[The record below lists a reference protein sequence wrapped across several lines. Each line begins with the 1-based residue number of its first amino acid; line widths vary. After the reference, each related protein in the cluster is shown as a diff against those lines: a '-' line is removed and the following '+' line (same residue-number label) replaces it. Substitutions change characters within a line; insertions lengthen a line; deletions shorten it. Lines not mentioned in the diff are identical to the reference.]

1 MKLTVHLYLWMAIAF
16 LFANAHGAFAVTS
29 QDVDEWFAECTTVD
43 LKACDNIIAVIEA
56 GQLGNQ
62 PGAFMQ
68 MYNARGIAHHD
79 TGQFGRAI
87 ADYDRAIEILPH
99 PVPLQN
105 RGKTKVVMQS
115 YEAAIEDFDA
125 ALKMNPQYVNAY
137 INRGVAN
144 AGLVQYAQAMNDY
157 NQALSLSPDE
167 PLAFGNRG
175 NAHAFLG
182 DHEAAIRDYTKALEI
197 NPNYLSARFNRGLAH
212 YATKTYDLAIVD
224 FEAALKLNSSNP
236 TYWFAKSW
244 TLHLANRQAEALV
257 DAEQATRLAPDNDSF
272 VLNYG
277 FMLIQNDQW
286 DEGYEQYAR
295 SVEIGGSERAK
306 FFQQRMVAL
315 GHFDGD
321 ADGNDIE
328 KTLSSLR
335 ACLDARCSLEN
346 ETLDATPGH

>member
-1 MKLTVHLYLWMAIAF
+1 MKSGIRLNI
-16 LFANAHGAFAVTS
+16 LFALAFVFFGAHGAYAVTS
-29 QDVDEWFAECTTVD
+29 QDVDEWFAKCSAAD
-43 LKACDNIIAVIEA
+43 LVACDNIISVIEA
-56 GQLGNQ
+56 GQLGDQ

-68 MYNARGIAHHD
+68 IYNARGTANHKI
-79 TGQFGRAI
+79 GQFGKAI

-99 PVPLQN
+99 PVPFQN
-105 RGKTKVVMQS
+105 RGKTKVVMQL

-144 AGLVQYAQAMNDY
+144 AGLVQYEQAMEDY

-182 DHEAAIRDYTKALEI
+182 NHDTAVRDYTKALEI
-197 NPNYLSARFNRGLAH
+197 DPNYLSARFNRGLAH
-212 YATKTYDLAIVD
+212 YAAETYDLAIAD
-224 FEAALKLNSSNP
+224 FDGALKLNPNNP

-244 TLHLANRQAEALV
+244 TLHLANRPTEALA
-257 DAEQATRLAPDNDSF
+257 DAEQAATLAPDNDSF

-277 FMLIQNDQW
+277 FMLIQNDKW

-295 SVEIGGSERAK
+295 SIEIGGREREK
-306 FFQQRMVAL
+306 FFQQRMAAL
-315 GHFDGD
+315 GYFDGD
-321 ADGNDIE
+321 TDGNDIE
-328 KTLSSLR
+328 KTLLALR
-335 ACLDARCSLEN
+335 ACVDARCRIEN
-346 ETLDATPGH
+346 EALEAAPSQ